1 MVVVYF
7 LKLIRWPNL
16 LMIAL
21 VQYLIR
27 LSIIESLNVPHVL
40 NHLEFFLG
48 VLCSIS
54 LAGAG
59 YIVNDL
65 YDIQTDKAN
74 KPNRMIIGRY
84 MTEKQGWTLY
94 TVLNIIAIAAGYY
107 VASASGFDNLWLIPP
122 IAILLLYL
130 YATDLKRRAVIGNL
144 VVSLLVALP
153 VLLVGVFDVL
163 PAAGS
168 GNDPLVKS
176 VWQVILGYSS
186 FALLVNFIRE
196 VVKDAED
203 YEGDRQ
209 AGYKTLAVLFG
220 RDQVRYVILVLL
232 FILLIFTGAYNIYLF
247 ENQAQLFT
255 SLYVLI
261 LVNLPI
267 LVIAWRV
274 INARSKADFARAGL
288 WLKVL
293 MLTGILSMAVF
304 TIAVKSM
311 I

>member
-74 KPNRMIIGRY
+74 KPKRMIIGRF